1 MPNNKGKGCDNSA
14 HLFSDSYFFFSA
26 RLLFLLYLFI
36 CLLKLSFKG
45 FNRNKHAVLLISF
58 VPSGIYTG
66 VYAFSVFNL
75 YFTAALKSLF
85 TKGKKKHSLKL

>member
-1 MPNNKGKGCDNSA
+1 MTIA
-14 HLFSDSYFFFSA
+14 HTYFQIHIFFS
-26 RLLFLLYLFI
+26 LPDYLFI